1 MHDTNTS
8 ARASGSRAI
17 ENETG
22 PRTSAAAD
30 ASCCPGGPSGQPLCP
45 CGGCP
50 RRAGGKRGRG
60 AAGSRLCEMERQ
72 GPPHGAMTGAA
83 PWEPGSPYGTRRA
96 FCCGRCQVCS
106 QLRKFITMLGR
117 GLVVFTASYFCLCFN
132 LRLVGPTLFQS
143 SFITASRKTPM
154 TDVIY
159 FVVIYPISTLLSPRS
174 REVQVSAPQ

>member
-1 MHDTNTS
+1 MLNPPNIFLDQSEKLRSAGNVGLCLNQSPHTHLAEPKFLEGSGMHDTNTS

-72 GPPHGAMTGAA
+72 GPPHGAVTGAA

-106 QLRKFITMLGR
+106 QLRKIHHNT
-117 GLVVFTASYFCLCFN
+117 
-132 LRLVGPTLFQS
+132 
-143 SFITASRKTPM
+143 
-154 TDVIY
+154 
-159 FVVIYPISTLLSPRS
+159 RS
-174 REVQVSAPQ
+174 RPGRFYLFVFLSVF